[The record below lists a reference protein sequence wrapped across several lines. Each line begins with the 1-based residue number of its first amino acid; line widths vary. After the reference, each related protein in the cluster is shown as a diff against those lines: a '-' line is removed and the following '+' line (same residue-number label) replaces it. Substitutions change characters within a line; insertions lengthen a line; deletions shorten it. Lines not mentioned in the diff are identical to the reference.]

1 MFIGEYEYKI
11 DNKNRLALPVKFRD
25 QLKKGLVA
33 TRGIDTCLSIYTQ
46 ESWQKL
52 VEKLKSLPISKSK
65 NRAFNRLMLAGAMDM
80 KPDKQGRIT
89 LPDFLMEYAKLDK
102 KAIIAGLY
110 DRLEIWDKEIWQD
123 YKEKSEASSSDIAEA
138 LDEIGI

>member
-33 TRGIDTCLSIYTQ
+33 TRGIDTCLSIYTK
-46 ESWQKL
+46 ESWNKL
-52 VEKLKSLPISKSK
+52 VEKLKDLPIIKSK
-65 NRAFNRLMLAGAMDM
+65 NRAFNRLMLAGEMDM
-80 KPDKQGRIT
+80 KLDKKGRVT
-89 LPDFLMEYAKLDK
+89 LPDFFIKYAKLNK
-102 KAIIAGLY
+102 KAVIAGLY
-110 DRLEIWDKEIWQD
+110 DKLEIWDKKIWQD
-123 YKEKSEASSSDIAEA
+123 YKEQSEASSSDIAEA

>member
-11 DNKNRLALPVKFRD
+11 DNKNRLAIPVKFRD
-25 QLKKGLVA
+25 QLKSGLVA
-33 TRGIDTCLSIYTQ
+33 TRGIVTCLSIYTKQ
-46 ESWQKL
+46 SWQKL

-80 KPDKQGRIT
+80 KLDKQGRIT
-89 LPDFLMEYAKLDK
+89 LPDFLIDYAKLNK
-102 KAIIAGLY
+102 KAIVAGLY